1 MTDTKPIY
9 IRAGKATLDKF
20 TELVKLYG
28 SQTQVFAVAIEYL
41 YQREVNRTH
50 PAPQPGGRVGERG
63 GEMTSLEILLT
74 LRENATLEVEKGAG
88 DEYTVNFRDGK
99 VGGFCCGGRT
109 LHDAL
114 REAETTARK
123 YIDEVTT

>member
-1 MTDTKPIY
+1 MVRINARWPEQV
-9 IRAGKATLDKF
+9 KAAMIEK
-20 TELVKLYG
+20 YG
-28 SQTQVFAVAIEYL
+28 SEQVAIDEL
-41 YQREVNRTH
+41 IIKQPRTH
-50 PAPQPGGRVGERG
+50 PAPQPGGGVGERG
-63 GEMTSLEILLT
+63 REMTSLEILLT